1 MASAKELL
9 RLRSGMM
16 AFDWWWFAIM
26 LAAPASAGLTLR
38 SYENSGFEG
47 TPNEVVLRPRE

>member
-1 MASAKELL
+1 
-9 RLRSGMM
+9 MM
-16 AFDWWWFAIM
+16 AFGWWWFAIL